1 MKMKP
6 IKLTPERIKELNRR
20 NQEEAKR
27 VFKNVDNMKSD
38 TYKDKRLQSQTCCN
52 CYYLKSGGLV
62 GQAFT
67 DYECS
72 LCEEIFS
79 HPNTGVPQVC
89 ERCSNDHGLC
99 RKCGAN
105 Y

>member
-6 IKLTPERIKELNRR
+6 IKLTPERIQELNRR
-20 NQEEAKR
+20 NAEEAKR
-27 VFKNVDNMKSD
+27 VFTNVDNMKTD
-38 TYKDKRLQSQTCCN
+38 VYKEKRIKEQKCCN
-52 CYYLKSGGLV
+52 CYYLKNGGLV

-67 DYECS
+67 DYECGS
-72 LCEEIFS
+72 CEGTFS
-79 HPNTGVPQVC
+79 HPNTGVPAVC
-89 ERCSNDHGLC
+89 EKCSKDHQLC